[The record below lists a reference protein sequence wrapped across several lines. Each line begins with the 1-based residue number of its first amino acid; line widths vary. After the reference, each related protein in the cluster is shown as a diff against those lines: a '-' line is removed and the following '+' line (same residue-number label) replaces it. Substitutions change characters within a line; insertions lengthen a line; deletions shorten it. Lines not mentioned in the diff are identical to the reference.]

1 MGNVTR
7 KSAYKGIELKCR
19 DSDRV
24 KTFCDAAT
32 DSSIKLELRWT
43 KWDRENL
50 LHETLH
56 EFEKK
61 VYTQSSLHIQSECK
75 CITAAR
81 NALACFL
88 FRKCCDRL

>member
-24 KTFCDAAT
+24 KTFCDAAI
-32 DSSIKLELRWT
+32 DSSIELELRWT

-61 VYTQSSLHIQSECK
+61 SVYAEFPPYSIGVQMHHCGPQCASL
-75 CITAAR
+75 
-81 NALACFL
+81 L
-88 FRKCCDRL
+88 FVS

>member
-24 KTFCDAAT
+24 KTFCDAAI

-61 VYTQSSLHIQSECK
+61 K
-75 CITAAR
+75 CIRRVPSIFNRSANESLRPAMR
-81 NALACFL
+81 
-88 FRKCCDRL
+88 

>member
-24 KTFCDAAT
+24 KTFCDAAI

-61 VYTQSSLHIQSECK
+61 CIRRVPSIFNRSANASLRP
-75 CITAAR
+75 AMR
-81 NALACFL
+81 
-88 FRKCCDRL
+88 